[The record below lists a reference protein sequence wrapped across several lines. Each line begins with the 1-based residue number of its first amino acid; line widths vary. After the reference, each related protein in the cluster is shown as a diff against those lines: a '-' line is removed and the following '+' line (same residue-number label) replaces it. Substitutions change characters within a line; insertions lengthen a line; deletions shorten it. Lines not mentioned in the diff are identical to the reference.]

1 MEGPPGPPREG
12 RPPASAPALRGRPP
26 ARRAPDGGGGGRL
39 PRLLEASHHR
49 RDAGAPPP
57 AGGGIRPARADRR
70 HVPGREDQHDG
81 GASGLARRPA
91 RPERDVDRRRR
102 RERGGPGPRRARP
115 DDRLRQSGPERRVEG
130 THRQA
135 HAQRSVGRRARQGA
149 GRAHRSGA
157 REQGRANA
165 RSRQLDE
172 RPDPS
177 RPEAE
182 SEPMMTLG
190 FDHPLYVLPFDHR
203 GSFQTRM
210 FGWKGRLTSEQ
221 TGEIAA
227 AKRVIYD
234 GFTAAVAAGVPRDK
248 GGILVDEQFG
258 ASILRDAEAH
268 GYVTACP
275 AEKSGQEEFDFEY
288 GEYFTDHIEV
298 VRPTFCKVLVRYN
311 PQGDPALNRRQADRL
326 KRLSWYLRNKSRSR
340 FMFELLVP
348 AEQGQLD
355 RLGGDTKAYDLELRP
370 RLMVQAIQ
378 QLQDAQIEPDIWKV
392 EGLDRLEDCER
403 VVATARR
410 GGRDTVGCIVLG
422 RGEDAKKVRDWL
434 AAAAGV
440 PGFIGFA
447 VGRTVFWDPLV
458 AWRAKK
464 TTREAAVAEVARP
477 YKEVVGLFGRARGGG
492 LGRTEGQL
500 GSGEV

>member
-1 MEGPPGPPREG
+1 MAKHGRARGPTV
-12 RPPASAPALRGRPP
+12 SVVQSLLRC
-26 ARRAPDGGGGGRL
+26 PDGGGPAVCAALETLPGLSAAIDHGEQRQARHARGRPGRGRYR
-39 PRLLEASHHR
+39 PRLLGRARNQRPALFLPADPSRDPAHSLRLHRVREAAQSPR
-49 RDAGAPPP
+49 PAPRHP
-57 AGGGIRPARADRR
+57 AGERRCPDRG
-70 HVPGREDQHDG
+70 PGLRQDVRTGDG
-81 GASGLARRPA
+81 GG
-91 RPERDVDRRRR
+91 
-102 RERGGPGPRRARP
+102 
-115 DDRLRQSGPERRVEG
+115 DDRL
-130 THRQA
+130 A
-135 HAQRSVGRRARQGA
+135 RAPPGLRGQ
-149 GRAHRSGA
+149 
-157 REQGRANA
+157 
-165 RSRQLDE
+165 
-172 RPDPS
+172 PS
-177 RPEAE
+177 
-182 SEPMMTLG
+182 
-190 FDHPLYVLPFDHR
+190 FDHR

-248 GGILVDEQFG
+248 AGILVDEQFG

-422 RGEDAKKVRDWL
+422 RGEDA
-434 AAAAGV
+434 
-440 PGFIGFA
+440 
-447 VGRTVFWDPLV
+447 
-458 AWRAKK
+458 
-464 TTREAAVAEVARP
+464 
-477 YKEVVGLFGRARGGG
+477 
-492 LGRTEGQL
+492 
-500 GSGEV
+500 